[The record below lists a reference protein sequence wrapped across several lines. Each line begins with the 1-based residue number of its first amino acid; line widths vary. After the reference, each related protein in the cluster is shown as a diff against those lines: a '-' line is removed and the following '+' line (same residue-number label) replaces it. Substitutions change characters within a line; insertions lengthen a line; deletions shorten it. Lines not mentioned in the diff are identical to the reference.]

1 MILNQLINYCDRN
14 NFFEPDTNMCKI
26 QGLYYVVKIDIN
38 GNFIDIDACK
48 GKKGDFFMNP
58 CTPDSAKPSGS
69 AAYKTPNPFFNMIK
83 YIFPDKLNYS
93 FNEEYILDNMSRF
106 NASSYSLPQ
115 TKAIEKFYRNSI
127 MSVKDKLGESI
138 KDKKMSSAFILFEIK
153 DPSLETTHTWED
165 CEIKKNWSGFYRENS
180 GMSPCECVISGEKTL
195 ECTKNP
201 KINEFGAS
209 LTTSNKNHLCF
220 DSCIENAIY
229 LGMDSIQKINSSID
243 YLITSENHTIK
254 DSINDVKDYH
264 ILFTDVQSKTDD
276 DKIADFINSLE
287 SMDYVEEDCSN
298 DDVDEKLVDYIKTN
312 NYNESYIKN
321 RNYNIYLFELTET
334 SKGTVGILNEDIIP
348 VETVFDS
355 LDFWKKNFCY
365 QTYDKETGG
374 YVMKCPS
381 YGFILR
387 TVFGKND
394 KKDSMYKCIR
404 QCLMNAI
411 LKNSLIPASVMKY
424 IENKTL
430 SLMGNYFENHYRIE
444 KLENILLAMNTY
456 NSKKTP

>member
-1 MILNQLINYCDRN
+1 
-14 NFFEPDTNMCKI
+14 
-26 QGLYYVVKIDIN
+26 
-38 GNFIDIDACK
+38 
-48 GKKGDFFMNP
+48 
-58 CTPDSAKPSGS
+58 
-69 AAYKTPNPFFNMIK
+69 
-83 YIFPDKLNYS
+83 
-93 FNEEYILDNMSRF
+93 
-106 NASSYSLPQ
+106 
-115 TKAIEKFYRNSI
+115 

-209 LTTSNKNHLCF
+209 LTTSNKDDLCF
-220 DSCIENAIY
+220 DNCIENSIHY
-229 LGMDSIQKINSSID
+229 GIDSIQKITSSID
-243 YLITSENHTIK
+243 YLISNKNHTIK
-254 DSINDVKDYH
+254 DFVNGVKNYH
-264 ILFTDVQSKTDD
+264 IFFTDVQSKSDD
-276 DKIADFINSLE
+276 DNISNLINSLNTME
-287 SMDYVEEDCSN
+287 YVEDICSN
-298 DDVDEKLVDYIKTN
+298 DDVDKKIVDYIRTN
-312 NYNESYIKN
+312 NYNELYIKN
-321 RNYNIYLFELTET
+321 RNYNVYIFELAQT
-334 SKGTVGILNEDIIP
+334 SSGTVGILNEDIIP
-348 VETVFDS
+348 VGTVFDS

-365 QTYDKETGG
+365 KVYNKESGK
-374 YVMKCPS
+374 YVIKSPS
-381 YGFILR
+381 YGYILK
-387 TVFGKND
+387 VIFADHD